1 MVRTVCK
8 HCGYVMYDD
17 ESSIRFK
24 CVRCQCWFDLKDWYP
39 KLHQQI
45 QEALEQE
52 EEKNEL

>member
-17 ESSIRFK
+17 ENSIRFK
-24 CVRCQCWFDLKDWYP
+24 CVRCQYWFDLKDWYP